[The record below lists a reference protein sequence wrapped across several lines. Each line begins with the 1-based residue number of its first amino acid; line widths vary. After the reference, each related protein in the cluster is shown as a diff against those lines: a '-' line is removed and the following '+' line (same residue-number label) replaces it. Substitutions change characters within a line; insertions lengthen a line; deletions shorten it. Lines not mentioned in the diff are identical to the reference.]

1 MNSPKPRLAAL
12 SDRARLPRLSRAELE
27 RLLVR
32 ARRAF
37 EAFGTSAGPSEA
49 GASADANADDH
60 DASKRFANSRA
71 PSAAITF

>member
-1 MNSPKPRLAAL
+1 MNSPKPRLAAH

-37 EAFGTSAGPSEA
+37 EAFGASAGPAEA
-49 GASADANADDH
+49 EGDEERFSSTRPAATVKP
-60 DASKRFANSRA
+60 SKLL
-71 PSAAITF
+71 PSVALR